1 MRRIINSWKS
11 NPLYIRVIRLW
22 LGVTW
27 VYGGWNKASDP
38 GFLDS
43 ASPHY
48 IGQQINGYL
57 TTSPLA
63 PLMRRTLE
71 HSYQIGWLIM
81 ISEFAVGFAILFG
94 VAMELASLGG
104 LFTAVTL
111 WLTAT
116 WSVKPYFLGSDTAY
130 AVLWLALFLYLM
142 QNKRVTAVIPK
153 LTERRQFIQFSSVA
167 GLSVVAALAGKLFE
181 NKSAHPEM
189 GKAIATTAELAVGS
203 HKIFTAAD
211 GSPAIVFRTNAGV
224 FAYSRVCTHQGCSV
238 NFDNAKKT
246 LLCPCHGAE
255 FDPNSDAK
263 VLAGPTRQP
272 LQKIRVAIKGNNIV
286 QL

>member
-116 WSVKPYFLGSDTAY
+116 WTVKPYFLGSDTAY

-189 GKAIATTAELAVGS
+189 GKAIATTADLAVGS

-263 VLAGPTRQP
+263 VLAGPTQKP